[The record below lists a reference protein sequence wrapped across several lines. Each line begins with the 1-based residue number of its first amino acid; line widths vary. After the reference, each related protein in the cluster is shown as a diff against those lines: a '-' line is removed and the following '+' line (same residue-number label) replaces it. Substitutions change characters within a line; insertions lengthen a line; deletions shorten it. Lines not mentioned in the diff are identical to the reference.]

1 MAALTDD
8 ADVVMDAP
16 RPMGGGGAGFAA
28 GAGDDS
34 FAPRGVT
41 MRDVLTAV
49 FYDRW
54 AILTAFLVPLCLGIA
69 AAALVRTSYEAEARL
84 LVLLGREYMFRPETG
99 EPIPGFA
106 FDREQIVK
114 AELEILG
121 SRELKAEVI
130 KTIGLDEL
138 YPGAALSPAP
148 GPEPQQG
155 QPPRR
160 TRAIDLA
167 IERFEKDLKLSA
179 VQGSNVIQL
188 AFANRNSQIAAEA
201 LNLLIRYY
209 IDKRREVFSQTRSG
223 VLVQQRDQYAKQLA
237 EAELRLQDFRTRN
250 SISNLEEQTNLLLR
264 QEYDVNSAMQQ
275 LDERIR
281 GLQAQGQGLKAQIA
295 QTPAQIM
302 LLQDT
307 TRTRAAESARAT
319 LMGLELRRRDLLT
332 KYKESSRMVA
342 DVDAQIAEA
351 RRFLAEDQPTS
362 SDSTRVGR
370 NPVLDDLERD
380 LARLE
385 AELQGQRA
393 RKGELDSSLRKLRE
407 RLGGLT
413 QQDRQFR
420 DLERERSILEETY
433 RTYTTKLEDARIT
446 EEFDRNKSANIR
458 IIQSAEP
465 PAVGKSL
472 RLPIVAAATFLGL
485 LSALATAFVV
495 AQMRQTFL
503 TPDDAERAL
512 GLPVLLVVP
521 FRAGAG
527 RVARSGRRAWK

>member
-1 MAALTDD
+1 MAALSEE

-16 RPMGGGGAGFAA
+16 RAGAHGGAGGGAGD
-28 GAGDDS
+28 GA

-54 AILTAFLVPLCLGIA
+54 AILTAFLVPLCLGVA
-69 AAALVRTSYEAEARL
+69 AAALVRTTYEAEARL

-99 EPIPGFA
+99 EAIPGFA

-130 KTIGLDEL
+130 KTIGLDEI
-138 YPGAALSPAP
+138 YPGATLLPTAEPEPAP
-148 GPEPQQG
+148 GA
-155 QPPRR
+155 PPRR

-167 IERFEKDLKLSA
+167 IERFEKELKLSA

-188 AFANRNSQIAAEA
+188 AYSHRNAQIAAEA
-201 LNLLIRYY
+201 LNLLVRYY

-237 EAELRLQDFRTRN
+237 DTELKLQDFRTRN
-250 SISNLEEQTNLLLR
+250 SISNIEEQTNLLLR
-264 QEYDVNSAMQQ
+264 QEYDLNTALQQ

-295 QTPAQIM
+295 QTPAQVT
-302 LLQDT
+302 LSQDT
-307 TRTRAAESARAT
+307 TRTRSLESARAT

-351 RRFLAEDQPTS
+351 RRFLAEDQPTA

-370 NPVLDDLERD
+370 NPVVDDLERD

-393 RKGELDSSLRKLRE
+393 RKGELDLSLKKLRE
-407 RLGGLT
+407 RLSGLT
-413 QQDRQFR
+413 AQDRQFR
-420 DLERERSILEETY
+420 DLERERSILEENY
-433 RTYTTKLEDARIT
+433 RTYTTKLEEARIT

-472 RLPIVAAATFLGL
+472 RLPIVAASMFLGL

-495 AQMRQTFL
+495 AQMRQIFL
-503 TPDDAERAL
+503 TPDDVERGL

-521 FRAGAG
+521 LRQGAG
-527 RVARSGRRAWK
+527 RPARAGRRSWK

>member
-1 MAALTDD
+1 MAALSED

-16 RPMGGGGAGFAA
+16 RA
-28 GAGDDS
+28 GAGAGEDA

-54 AILTAFLVPLCLGIA
+54 AILTAFLVPLCLGVA
-69 AAALVRTSYEAEARL
+69 AAALVRTTYEAEARL
-84 LVLLGREYMFRPETG
+84 LVLLGREYIFRPETG
-99 EPIPGFA
+99 EAIPGFT

-130 KTIGLDEL
+130 KTIGLDEI
-138 YPGAALSPAP
+138 YPGAALLPAP
-148 GPEPQQG
+148 EPDAAVPG
-155 QPPRR
+155 QPARR

-167 IERFEKDLKLSA
+167 VERFEKELKLSA

-188 AFANRNSQIAAEA
+188 AYSHRNAQIAAEA
-201 LNLLIRYY
+201 LNLLVRYY

-237 EAELRLQDFRTRN
+237 EAELRLQDFRARN
-250 SISNLEEQTNLLLR
+250 SISNIEEQTNLLLR
-264 QEYDVNSAMQQ
+264 QEYDLNTALQQ

-295 QTPAQIM
+295 QTPAQVT
-302 LLQDT
+302 LSQDT
-307 TRTRAAESARAT
+307 TRTRSLESARAT

-351 RRFLAEDQPTS
+351 RRFLAEDQPTA

-370 NPVLDDLERD
+370 NPVVDDLERD

-393 RKGELDSSLRKLRE
+393 RKGELDASLKKLRD
-407 RLGGLT
+407 RLSGLT
-413 QQDRQFR
+413 AQDRQFR
-420 DLERERSILEETY
+420 DLERERSILEENY
-433 RTYTTKLEDARIT
+433 RTYTTKLEEARIT

-472 RLPIVAAATFLGL
+472 RLPIVAASMFLGL

-503 TPDDAERAL
+503 TPDDVERGL

-521 FRAGAG
+521 LRQGAG
-527 RVARSGRRAWK
+527 RPARAGRRAWK